1 MSVLKR
7 KKKPTNKRTTDMLIN
22 EQTVN
27 YNFRWANAK
36 TSEGRSACEQ
46 QRMLQRK
53 SKGLLKNNVAPS
65 ITQPA
70 VSGGYVT
77 SGTGV
82 ERFSDALLYTAGTA
96 VDQTV

>member
-1 MSVLKR
+1 
-7 KKKPTNKRTTDMLIN
+7 MLIN

-65 ITQPA
+65 ITRA
-70 VSGGYVT
+70 ARAL
-77 SGTGV
+77 
-82 ERFSDALLYTAGTA
+82 RFSDALLYTAGTA